1 MSHIAFGENTMD
13 GTFERACREADR
25 KAARRRDDPPVRA
38 LTDEPTDDDIEIG
51 RLARLSPI
59 EYERDRKVAAEQM
72 GVRTTILDRLVA
84 VERDN
89 IDGDGAKQG
98 RGLTLPEPQPWHE
111 PTDGGELLRGLS
123 AAIRRHVVIPDHV
136 ADAVA
141 MWVAHTYIVEC
152 FGISP
157 RLAITSPE
165 KGCGK
170 TTLLDVLSRLV
181 WRPLSTANATAAAIF
196 RVVEM
201 SRPTLLIDEADTFL
215 RDNEELRGV
224 LNSGHR
230 RGGAVLRTVGDD
242 HEPRPFA
249 TYSACAIALIG
260 KLPATLADRSI
271 TAELRRRLASEAVEP
286 FRHDRTT
293 HLDILAR
300 KAARWASDNADCVRV
315 ADPDIPAG
323 TFNRLADN
331 WRPLLAIA
339 DAAGGEW
346 PKRARHVLAMMA
358 GATTGDQSAGVLVLA
373 DTRNIFGE
381 RGEDRLPST
390 ELAEALVAIESR
402 PWAEW
407 RHGKPI
413 TANGLARL
421 LEPFGVAPTTIRVG
435 TKTPKGYRLSDFADA
450 FERYLTPDAQEG
462 ASEPQHR
469 NKADEMGTSTTS
481 ATATAAPL
489 LRFENAK
496 KPNNDGQ
503 CCGVAVANPGKA
515 HRAHLETRCDHCG
528 QPATS
533 ADPLHPWDWPGRPD
547 GIWLHSRCEAAWVNY
562 GKSVSPLAAEADMLD
577 IPAFLRRSAAGG
589 SPVA

>member
-1 MSHIAFGENTMD
+1 MSRCDFQAQLKSPLKAVGRHHYVHLD
-13 GTFERACREADR
+13 GFDFLPAEA
-25 KAARRRDDPPVRA
+25 
-38 LTDEPTDDDIEIG
+38 T
-51 RLARLSPI
+51 ARL
-59 EYERDRKVAAEQM
+59 VAAESLAQISRSDRYNVARFNNSHNRVALLNYPSFFEDAFPALRESWNVDLTP
-72 GVRTTILDRLVA
+72 GRVSYRNYRDSLTPPILHRKELMLPEDHPRRAEFQALTETAEAIGLFEDSTRIGFREQWLRLV
-84 VERDN
+84 R
-89 IDGDGAKQG
+89 
-98 RGLTLPEPQPWHE
+98 
-111 PTDGGELLRGLS
+111 
-123 AAIRRHVVIPDHV
+123 
-136 ADAVA
+136 
-141 MWVAHTYIVEC
+141 
-152 FGISP
+152 
-157 RLAITSPE
+157 E
-165 KGCGK
+165 KGYQIVGHD
-170 TTLLDVLSRLV
+170 LI
-181 WRPLSTANATAAAIF
+181 PIAN
-196 RVVEM
+196 
-201 SRPTLLIDEADTFL
+201 DEATD
-215 RDNEELRGV
+215 
-224 LNSGHR
+224 
-230 RGGAVLRTVGDD
+230 
-242 HEPRPFA
+242 
-249 TYSACAIALIG
+249 
-260 KLPATLADRSI
+260 
-271 TAELRRRLASEAVEP
+271 
-286 FRHDRTT
+286 
-293 HLDILAR
+293 AR
-300 KAARWASDNADCVRV
+300 KALRWASDNAHRFRG

-323 TFNRLADN
+323 IFNRVADN

-373 DTRNIFGE
+373 DIRNIFGE
-381 RGEDRLPST
+381 RREDRLPST
-390 ELAEALVAIESR
+390 ELAEALVAIEGR

-421 LEPFGVAPTTIRVG
+421 LEPFRVAPTTIRVG

-503 CCGVAVANPGKA
+503 CCGVAVANPGEA
-515 HRAHLETRCDHCG
+515 HCAHLETRCDHCG

-547 GIWLHSRCEAAWVNY
+547 GIWLHSRCEAAWIDY